1 MDREF
6 PKEIDNKGLI
16 IPPLTGHSGAS
27 TRVVRLTANGSQTA
41 VPKSVA
47 WPSGERAGY
56 RQDASLE
63 PSLRTAGWSLLA
75 AGFFG
80 AAYLD
85 PTAVLDPALAAAE
98 HRNIALI
105 GFAFVLLSLAE
116 MKRQGALS
124 AARRTAAWWLIHHG
138 AISYAA
144 GCVVGLFFQPLLLLA
159 PLGAL
164 GVVAGLALLL
174 SRTCAGWENC
184 ELRYLLWILLIGSAL
199 EVVLSF
205 YGIVSEVLAASL
217 ADPNM
222 LPMQMLRLARAAAMT
237 LPVLALLYRRLAE
250 RRALASAAASWG
262 CLAIFAGAAL
272 MPAVLCL
279 ASWVD
284 PKCKYLLPLPA
295 MLVFF
300 ACSIAVRLAR
310 EAAGRAE
317 YFGWLLIATSMGA
330 GMLMGTYSFEG
341 PLPPPKFVGDYADFA
356 RLLIRRAHSYGI
368 VFGIAAI
375 FAAREQERSVLVGA
389 RGWLVGLLIPMGSLT
404 TAGLT
409 ILVAMRM
416 LPVDALALGPGVVGI
431 AAAACAHSRLL
442 DSRARLLPVR
452 RQQPARQFSH
462 LVPTDPGA
470 WEDSE
475 GSLRGES

>member
-1 MDREF
+1 MSCKIV
-6 PKEIDNKGLI
+6 P
-16 IPPLTGHSGAS
+16 
-27 TRVVRLTANGSQTA
+27 ANGSEAA
-41 VPKSVA
+41 VPTSVA
-47 WPSGERAGY
+47 WPSGETAG
-56 RQDASLE
+56 RSQDASLE

-80 AAYLD
+80 AAYLG
-85 PTAVLDPALAAAE
+85 TAAVLDPALAAAE
-98 HRNIALI
+98 HRNVALI
-105 GFAFVLLSLAE
+105 GFAFTLLALAE
-116 MKRQGALS
+116 MKREGGLP

-174 SRTCAGWENC
+174 PRTAAGWEHR
-184 ELRYLLWILLIGSAL
+184 ELRYLPGILLLGSAL
-199 EVVLSF
+199 EVALSF
-205 YGIVSEVLAASL
+205 CEVVSEVLATPI
-217 ADPNM
+217 ADPNT
-222 LPMQMLRLARAAAMT
+222 LPMRMLRLARVAAVT

-250 RRALASAAASWG
+250 RRVLASAAVSWG

-284 PKCKYLLPLPA
+284 PRCKYLLPLPA
-295 MLVFF
+295 TLVFF

-317 YFGWLLIATSMGA
+317 CFGWLVIATSMGA

-341 PLPPPKFVGDYADFA
+341 PLPPPKFVGDYGDFV
-356 RLLIRRAHSYGI
+356 RLLIRQAHGYGI
-368 VFGIAAI
+368 VFGITAI
-375 FAAREQERSVLVGA
+375 FAAREQERSAFADA
-389 RGWLVGLLIPMGSLT
+389 RSRLVGLLIPLGSLA

-409 ILVAMRM
+409 ILVAMRT
-416 LPVDALALGPGVVGI
+416 LPVDALALGPGVVGM
-431 AAAACAHSRLL
+431 AAAACAH
-442 DSRARLLPVR
+442 SRARLLPVR
-452 RQQPARQFSH
+452 RQQPAWQFSRR
-462 LVPTDPGA
+462 VPTHRTQGL
-470 WEDSE
+470 
-475 GSLRGES
+475 GRL